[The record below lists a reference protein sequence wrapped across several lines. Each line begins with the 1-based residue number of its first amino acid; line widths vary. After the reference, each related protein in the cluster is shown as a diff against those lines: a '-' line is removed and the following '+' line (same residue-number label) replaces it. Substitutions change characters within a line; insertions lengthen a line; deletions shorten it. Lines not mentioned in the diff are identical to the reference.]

1 MENMIVNTTIPIVNQ
16 QQIVIINKI
25 PEYIIRAKKAYYNR
39 NKDNDEFKKKQY
51 EKNKKWREDNQDSY
65 NERQK
70 LIMRERRAKAKVAKV
85 EAVKQLEASIEK
97 TK

>member
-1 MENMIVNTTIPIVNQ
+1 MENMVVSTANSVVNQ
-16 QQIVIINKI
+16 QVIIINKI
-25 PEYIIRAKKAYYNR
+25 PEYIIRAKKAYYDR
-39 NKDNDEFKKKQY
+39 NKDNEEFKKKQY

-70 LIMRERRAKAKVAKV
+70 LIMRERRAKAKLAKA
-85 EAVKQLEASIEK
+85 EALKLLEASIEK